1 MDALIIAPHQGI
13 GPLKLGMSPQEIL
26 TAVEQLRAES
36 QLPPSTPVDISRETV
51 GPLTCIRYQG
61 DEFFFLVQY
70 YQNRAVEIGVDG
82 ELSHHLP
89 ILLHGLEVFQ
99 TPAEDLVNTLKANS
113 ACIYDLED
121 EQLSTEYL
129 FPQLGLR
136 LWREMPFHPKLLSD
150 PAYCEE
156 MALVL
161 DEMKAYL
168 YFQSVSVLDWE
179 TLEQLQPPGYL
190 FQ

>member
-1 MDALIIAPHQGI
+1 MDSLIITPHQGI
-13 GPLKLGMSPQEIL
+13 GPLKLGMSPREIL
-26 TAVEQLRAES
+26 TAVEQLCAEA
-36 QLPPSTPVDISRETV
+36 QLPTSTPVDISKETV
-51 GPLTCIRYQG
+51 GPLTCIRYQR
-61 DEFFFLVQY
+61 DEFFFLVHY
-70 YQNRAVEIGVDG
+70 YQDRAVEIGVDG

-89 ILLHGLEVFQ
+89 ILLYGLEVFHLQ
-99 TPAEDLVNTLKANS
+99 AEDLVNTLKAHR
-113 ACIYDLED
+113 ACIYNLED

-129 FPQLGLR
+129 FLQLGLR

-161 DEMKAYL
+161 DEMNTYL
-168 YFQSVSVLDWE
+168 YFQLVSVLDRE
-179 TLEQLQPPGYL
+179 TLEQVQPPGYL

>member
-1 MDALIIAPHQGI
+1 MDSLVMTPHQGI

-26 TAVEQLRAES
+26 TAVEQLCAEA
-36 QLPPSTPVDISRETV
+36 QLPTSTPVDISKETV

-70 YQNRAVEIGVDG
+70 YQNRAVEIGLDG
-82 ELSHHLP
+82 ELSHHVP
-89 ILLHGLEVFQ
+89 ILLYGLEVFHLQ
-99 TPAEDLVNTLKANS
+99 AEDLVNTLKAHS
-113 ACIYDLED
+113 TCIYDLED

-161 DEMKAYL
+161 DEMNAYL
-168 YFQSVSVLDWE
+168 YFQLVSVLDWE
-179 TLEQLQPPGYL
+179 TLERLNPPGYL

>member
-1 MDALIIAPHQGI
+1 MDSLVITPHQGI
-13 GPLKLGMSPQEIL
+13 GPLKLGMSPQDIL
-26 TAVEQLRAES
+26 TAVEQLRAEA
-36 QLPPSTPVDISRETV
+36 QLSSSTPVDITRETV
-51 GPLTCIRYQG
+51 GHLTCIRYQG

-70 YQNRAVEIGVDG
+70 YQNRAVEIGLDG
-82 ELSHHLP
+82 ELSHHVP
-89 ILLHGLEVFQ
+89 ILLYGLEVFHLQ
-99 TPAEDLVNTLKANS
+99 AEDLVNTLKAHS
-113 ACIYDLED
+113 ACIYNLED

-161 DEMKAYL
+161 DEMNAYL
-168 YFQSVSVLDWE
+168 YFQSISVLDWE
-179 TLEQLQPPGYL
+179 TLEQVQPPGYL

>member
-1 MDALIIAPHQGI
+1 MDSLVMTPHQGI

-26 TAVEQLRAES
+26 TAVEQLCAEA
-36 QLPPSTPVDISRETV
+36 QLPSSTPVDISKETV

-61 DEFFFLVQY
+61 DELFFLVHY
-70 YQNRAVEIGVDG
+70 YQDRAVEIGVDG

-89 ILLHGLEVFQ
+89 ILLYGLEVFHLQ
-99 TPAEDLVNTLKANS
+99 AEDLVNTLKAHS
-113 ACIYDLED
+113 TCIYDLED

-161 DEMKAYL
+161 DEMNAYL
-168 YFQSVSVLDWE
+168 YFQLVSVLDWE
-179 TLEQLQPPGYL
+179 TLEQVQPPGYL

>member
-1 MDALIIAPHQGI
+1 MDALIIAPHQG
-13 GPLKLGMSPQEIL
+13 
-26 TAVEQLRAES
+26 RAES
-36 QLPPSTPVDISRETV
+36 QLPTSTPVDISRESV
-51 GPLTCIRYQG
+51 GRLPCIRYQG

-70 YQNRAVEIGVDG
+70 YQNRAVEIGLDG
-82 ELSHHLP
+82 ELRPHLP

-99 TPAEDLVNTLKANS
+99 TPVEDLVNTLKAHS

-161 DEMKAYL
+161 DEMNAYL

>member
-1 MDALIIAPHQGI
+1 MDSLVITPHQGI
-13 GPLKLGMSPQEIL
+13 GPLKLGMSPQDIL
-26 TAVEQLRAES
+26 TAVEQLRAEA
-36 QLPPSTPVDISRETV
+36 QLSSSTPVDITRETV
-51 GPLTCIRYQG
+51 GHLTCIRYQG

-70 YQNRAVEIGVDG
+70 YQNRAVEIGLDG
-82 ELSHHLP
+82 ELSHHVP
-89 ILLHGLEVFQ
+89 ILLYGLEVFHLQ
-99 TPAEDLVNTLKANS
+99 AEDLVNTLKAHS
-113 ACIYDLED
+113 TCIYDLED

-161 DEMKAYL
+161 DEMNAYL
-168 YFQSVSVLDWE
+168 YFQLISVLDWE
-179 TLEQLQPPGYL
+179 TLEQVQPPGYL